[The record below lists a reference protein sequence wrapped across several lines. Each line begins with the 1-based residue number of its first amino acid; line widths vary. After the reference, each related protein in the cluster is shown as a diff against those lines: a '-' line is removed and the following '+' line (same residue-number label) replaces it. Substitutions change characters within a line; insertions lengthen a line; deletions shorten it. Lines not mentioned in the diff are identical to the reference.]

1 MNKSKNKGFLI
12 FEALIALL
20 IFSIGIISIIDYQKK
35 SVTGYSNS
43 QNRLI
48 AISYANKLS
57 NIILLDSSNVN
68 LYINKTADKY
78 IDWENE
84 LNSAL
89 PYAKEKSPSISIINV
104 DGKDVVSIV
113 IYWKNTASD
122 KFSSY
127 SITIG
132 VI

>member
-1 MNKSKNKGFLI
+1 MNKNKGFLI

-57 NIILLDSSNVN
+57 NIILLDSNN
-68 LYINKTADKY
+68 LNSYINKTADKY
-78 IDWENE
+78 MDWENE

-89 PYAKEKSPSISIINV
+89 PYAKEKTPSISIVNV
-104 DGKDVVSIV
+104 DGKDVVSII

>member
-127 SITIG
+127 SIAIG